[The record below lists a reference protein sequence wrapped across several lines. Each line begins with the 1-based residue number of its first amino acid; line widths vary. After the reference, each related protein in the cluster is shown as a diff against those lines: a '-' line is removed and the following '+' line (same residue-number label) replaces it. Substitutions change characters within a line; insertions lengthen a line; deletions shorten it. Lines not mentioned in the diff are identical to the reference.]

1 VEKLWF
7 SGITVVAAAGNY
19 GSATGPSGV
28 KYAPGNDPFVITVGA
43 ADIGNS
49 AKLGDDN
56 IAPFSAYGY
65 TYDGFMKPEIAA
77 SGRYMVGPVPLNSTL
92 AADKAANLVDKANGY
107 IQLSGT
113 SFAAPVIAG
122 TAAQILARHPNWTPD
137 QVKGALMA
145 TAMPAPKAA
154 KGSTGAGQVN
164 AAKAA
169 NISNPPNPNAALDR
183 FVKSASDGGG
193 LTFDAVS
200 WSDLA
205 RSNSSWDAV
214 SWSDVSWSDVSWSD
228 VSWSDVSWSDVSWSD
243 VSWSDS
249 AVEDAA
255 EGDALSTSPN
265 GYALDPVA
273 LADLATDPDLA
284 AAGIG
289 IVVTPSGGIA
299 PAGTLP

>member
-1 VEKLWF
+1 M
-7 SGITVVAAAGNY
+7 
-19 GSATGPSGV
+19 TG
-28 KYAPGNDPFVITVGA
+28 
-43 ADIGNS
+43 
-49 AKLGDDN
+49 
-56 IAPFSAYGY
+56 
-65 TYDGFMKPEIAA
+65 
-77 SGRYMVGPVPLNSTL
+77 
-92 AADKAANLVDKANGY
+92 
-107 IQLSGT
+107 
-113 SFAAPVIAG
+113 
-122 TAAQILARHPNWTPD
+122 
-137 QVKGALMA
+137 
-145 TAMPAPKAA
+145 
-154 KGSTGAGQVN
+154 

-169 NISNPPNPNAALDR
+169 NIGSPPNPNAALDR

-243 VSWSDS
+243 S

-255 EGDALSTSPN
+255 EGDALSSSPN
-265 GYALDPVA
+265 GYALDPAA
-273 LADLATDPDLA
+273 LADLASDPDLA